1 MVSVESE
8 GDLILAGL
16 GVSLLVAVAVAE
28 AVVATAAEES
38 REAERFTLVDDVDVA
53 VDWAAGVWT
62 VDARDLEGLDLSAGN
77 CSGETGLVLF
87 LLL

>member
-1 MVSVESE
+1 MVSVDSE
-8 GDLILAGL
+8 GDLILAVL
-16 GVSLLVAVAVAE
+16 GVSLLVVAV
-28 AVVATAAEES
+28 VGTAAEES
-38 REAERFTLVDDVDVA
+38 REAERFTLVDDVAVA

-62 VDARDLEGLDLSAGN
+62 VDARDLEGLDRSAGN